1 MRAIVQDRYGSA
13 DVLHP
18 AEIETPTVG
27 ADDVLVRVVAA
38 SLHVGDRHL
47 MTGEPYL
54 ARAAVGLRT
63 PKTRVRG
70 MDVAGRVE
78 AVGVNVTRFRPG
90 DEVYGVGEGSLAEFT
105 VASADKLE
113 PKPAAVSF
121 EQAAAVPTSAV
132 TAVQALAPLRATGP
146 GQRVLVIGAS
156 GAVGGY
162 AVQLAHGSGAHVTGV
177 ASAAKLDYVLSLGAD
192 AAVDYARGDIT
203 RSGERYDLVL
213 DTGGNRSVSS
223 LRRFLARRG
232 TLVIIGG
239 DGGGRVTGGFE
250 RSLRLCCCRRSCRR
264 NSPAWSRPCARQTCT
279 PWPVCSTPGR
289 SGPSSTGSTPS
300 TRRRRPCAGSP
311 TAASGARSSS
321 RSSRPGRPAPA
332 DAPGP
337 LRPG

>member
-18 AEIETPTVG
+18 AEIETPAVG
-27 ADDVLVRVVAA
+27 DDDVLVRVVAA
-38 SLHVGDRHL
+38 SLHVGDWHL

-54 ARAAVGLRT
+54 VRAAVGLRA

-78 AVGVNVTRFRPG
+78 AVGIDVTRFRPG
-90 DEVYGVGEGSLAEFT
+90 DEVFGVGEGSLAEFT
-105 VASADKLE
+105 IAGADKLE
-113 PKPAAVSF
+113 PKPAALNF

-132 TAVQALAPLRATGP
+132 TALQALAPLRAAGP

-162 AVQLAHGSGAHVTGV
+162 AVQIAHGSGAHVTGV

-192 AAVDYARGDIT
+192 AAVDYTRGDIT

-213 DTGGNRSVSS
+213 DTGGNRSVLS
-223 LRRFLARRG
+223 LRRLLARRG

-250 RSLRLCCCRRSCRR
+250 RSLLALLLSPFVPQKLTGLVSTVRQEDLHTLAGLLDTGAIRPVIDRVDPLDEAATAMRRL
-264 NSPAWSRPCARQTCT
+264 TD
-279 PWPVCSTPGR
+279 
-289 SGPSSTGSTPS
+289 GS
-300 TRRRRPCAGSP
+300 
-311 TAASGARSSS
+311 
-321 RSSRPGRPAPA
+321 
-332 DAPGP
+332 
-337 LRPG
+337 LRGKVVITV